1 MYKMCNNDSYLTFQC
16 LVNKQQSSNS
26 ADIFIQYFFFGKN
39 DLSHCCE
46 GNGHLPDEQI
56 K

>member
-1 MYKMCNNDSYLTFQC
+1 MVT
-16 LVNKQQSSNS
+16 
-26 ADIFIQYFFFGKN
+26 DICIQYLAKN

-56 K
+56 KWLLVHILSYRRDL